1 MAIPTGTRL
10 GAYEILQPIGAGGM
24 GEVYKA
30 SDTRLGRL
38 VAIKV
43 LPSQF
48 SGQPEFKQR
57 FEREAQAIAGLNH
70 PNICTLYDVGAHDGI
85 QYLVMELLEGE
96 TLAGRLARGPLP
108 LEEALHIAI
117 EISDALDKAHTTG
130 ITHRDLKPGNIM
142 LTKSGSKLMDFGLAK
157 KRAPAEPSSASN
169 VPTGVGDLTQ
179 HGSIIGTVQYM
190 APEQV
195 EGEEADS
202 RTDIFALSVVLYEMV
217 TGKKAFSGKSQASL
231 MASIL
236 QSQPPAMP
244 SIEPLVPPSLQRV
257 VEIGMAKEPRDR
269 WQTAHDVTLQLKW
282 IVEGGSQAGLP
293 TPVAHHR
300 KHREWLAWAVAA
312 LALVAVGA
320 LAIPYIWK
328 APPDVRP
335 VQFSI
340 YPANGT
346 VFGPDAAP
354 IRPFPAI
361 SPDGRRIVYQAQ
373 EPNEPVML
381 WLRALD
387 SVEAV
392 PLPGTEN
399 AALPFWSPDSRYVGF
414 TADRKL
420 KKIEASGGPVQVLC
434 DVTNAVEATWNR
446 DGIILFA
453 DASGAGVGSG
463 NNGLERVSDAGGK
476 PVVVMSPNK
485 DQKDQKET
493 TLRAPYFL
501 PDGRHF
507 LYLAQPP
514 NTIYVGSLDSTEPP
528 KRLLAADSRAAY
540 APPGYLL
547 FVQQGTLMGQRF
559 DADTLELS
567 GDAFPVAQNTRVSAN
582 NNGRAAFGVSD
593 NGTLVYRT
601 GDLLGTAGMRI
612 IWLDR
617 EGKVT
622 DSINQDQSADNRN
635 PRISPEE
642 KRIAIERRTSE
653 GCLNC
658 SDIWIL
664 DLLRGANTRLTFGAN
679 EELLGSWSPDGSRIL
694 YRANTNGTAALYT
707 KPASG
712 VGAEELLLK
721 LDQDI
726 TGAADWSQDDRYI
739 LYTVN
744 DAATGSDIWFLP
756 LFGDGKPQPFAKTQF
771 NQAIPRFSFD
781 GRWVAYSSNESG
793 TNQVYVQSFPSGG
806 QRVQISV
813 DGGTNPRWRRDGKEL
828 YFTGAQRNLMAVEL
842 KSSSSSLEPGVP
854 RRLFQFPAVSNA
866 NFTVAAD
873 GQRFLF
879 AVAATT
885 INNPVDDA
893 PLTVI
898 LNWTAAVKQ

>member
-10 GAYEILQPIGAGGM
+10 GSYEILQPIGAGGM

-48 SGQPEFKQR
+48 SGQQEFKQR

-70 PNICTLYDVGAHDGI
+70 PNVCVLHDVGTHDDTP
-85 QYLVMELLEGE
+85 YLVMELLEGE
-96 TLAGRLARGPLP
+96 TLASRLARGPLP
-108 LEEALHIAI
+108 LEEALRVAI
-117 EISDALDKAHTTG
+117 EISDALDKAHTLG

-195 EGEEADS
+195 EGEEADA

-236 QSQPPAMP
+236 QSQPPAMS

-293 TPVAHHR
+293 PPVAHHR
-300 KHREWLAWAVAA
+300 KHREWLAWVVAA

-320 LAIPYIWK
+320 LAIPYVWK

-335 VQFSI
+335 VRFSI
-340 YPANGT
+340 YPADGT
-346 VFGPDAAP
+346 VLGPDAAP

-399 AALPFWSPDSRYVGF
+399 ASMPFWSPDSRYVGF

-463 NNGLERVSDAGGK
+463 NDGLQRVSDAGGK
-476 PVVVMSPNK
+476 PVVVMPPAK
-485 DQKDQKET
+485 DRQET

-507 LYLAQPP
+507 LYLAQLP

-567 GDAFPVAQNTRVSAN
+567 GDTFPVAQNTRASTN

-612 IWLDR
+612 VWLDR

-642 KRIAIERRTSE
+642 KRIAIERRTSQ

-679 EELLGSWSPDGSRIL
+679 EELLGAWSPDGSRIL
-694 YRANTNGTAALYT
+694 YRANTDGMSALYT

-721 LDQDI
+721 LDEDI
-726 TGAADWSQDDRYI
+726 SGASDWSPDGRYI

-744 DAATGSDIWFLP
+744 DPSTGSDIWFLP
-756 LFGDGKPQPFAKTQF
+756 LFGDRKPQPFAKTQF
-771 NQAIPRFSFD
+771 NQGTPRFSFD
-781 GRWVAYSSNESG
+781 GRWVAYASSESG

-828 YFTGAQRNLMAVEL
+828 YFTAGQRNLMAVEL
-842 KSSSSSLEPGVP
+842 KASPSSLEPRVP
-854 RRLFQFPAVSNA
+854 RRLFQFPAVSNP
-866 NFTVAAD
+866 NFAVTAD

-879 AVAATT
+879 GVAATT
-885 INNPVDDA
+885 IDNPVDDA

-898 LNWTAAVKQ
+898 LNWTSAVKH